1 MINFIEERSM
11 KMESKKKYLGYKP
24 GKKAAM
30 GLLTIILGIL
40 FIAVPEGWCSGKSQ
54 AAQPVS
60 GIRTITVTD
69 VAGRQV
75 TIPLPVKKVNVNTS
89 GSGGAFLTMSALLG
103 TEVADYLSSWD
114 AGLPNNRFDM
124 YDHYR
129 SKIPALEQVPLVG
142 GVGSD
147 DFNMEKLIQLKP
159 DVVIWSLGS
168 RNQAKAI
175 AEPAFEAAGIPLVY
189 IDYHAET
196 LENHTLSIRLL
207 GKIFEK
213 EALAEEMIAF
223 YTDNMT
229 MINERLTKAQTK
241 PVVYMEV
248 TSKGP
253 EVYDNTYG
261 NYMWGQMVVKAG
273 GTNMAEGIV
282 STYAPISAELLLS
295 KNPDYIILTGSYWPN
310 NPTSV
315 RMGYLSNEAET
326 QRLLRT
332 YLNRPGWSELQAVK
346 NGRIFAIHHG
356 ISREIY
362 DVAAVAFLAKCI
374 HPELFE
380 DIDPLGMLK
389 DYYDRFLPYD
399 LSGVWMTKLQ

>member
-1 MINFIEERSM
+1 M
-11 KMESKKKYLGYKP
+11 KAESKRYRVKGYK
-24 GKKAAM
+24 GRKAGIMAIIM
-30 GLLTIILGIL
+30 GIM
-40 FIAVPEGWCSGKSQ
+40 FIAVSVPDGWCSGRSQ
-54 AAQPVS
+54 AAPS
-60 GIRTITVTD
+60 APGARTITVTD

-89 GSGGAFLTMSALLG
+89 GSGGAFTTMSALLG

-114 AGLPNNRFDM
+114 AGLKNNRFDM

-129 SKIPALEQVPLVG
+129 SKIPALEQIPVVG

-159 DVVIWSLGS
+159 DLVIWTLGS
-168 RNQAKAI
+168 RNQAIAI

-189 IDYHAET
+189 IDYHEET
-196 LENHTLSIRLL
+196 IENHSLSIRLL

-213 EALAEEMIAF
+213 EERAEEMVAF
-223 YTDNMT
+223 YVDNMN
-229 MINERLTKAQTK
+229 MINERIAKARTT

-248 TSKGP
+248 TQTGP
-253 EVYDNTYG
+253 EVYGNTYG
-261 NYMWGQMVVKAG
+261 NNMWGEMIGKAG

-282 STYAPISAELLLS
+282 ATYAPVSAELVLS

-310 NPTSV
+310 NPASV

-332 YLNRPGWSELQAVK
+332 YLSRPGWSELQAVK
-346 NGRIFAIHHG
+346 NGRLFAIHHG

-374 HPELFE
+374 HPELFQ
-380 DIDPLGMLK
+380 DIDPFGMLK
-389 DYYDRFLPYD
+389 TYYDRFLPYD
-399 LSGVWMTKLQ
+399 LSGVWMTKLE